1 MKTIFT
7 FLLAFIANFTLQAK
21 PLIDGQDSVSQAT
34 VQADSVPQATVQADF
49 VSLPPDS
56 TAPVPG
62 ASASGLPVSSYPDS
76 LPWPDNVRARLE
88 AILSTSPLLST
99 SNMGLMVYDLTADS
113 TIFCYNERK
122 TLRPASTMKLITAIT
137 AIDRLGGSYQFRT
150 SLRYTGTVSD
160 NVLTGD
166 VYCVGGFDPRFNSD
180 DLTAFVEGIRSLG
193 VDTIRGSLVADKMMK
208 NEDRLGWGWCWDDDN
223 PVLSPLLISRKDN
236 FMERFVSELVDAGI
250 VILGNIIEGD
260 TPSDAYEL
268 VDRTHSIDQI
278 LMRMMKDSDNLYAE
292 SLFYQL
298 AASSGNR
305 PCNAQDARNL
315 IKRLVRKLGLHPS
328 NYVFADGSGLSLYNY
343 VTAELEVEMLKYAY
357 RNSNVYL
364 HLYPSLPIAG
374 SDGTLKRRMR
384 NAFTADNVRAK
395 TGTLSG
401 VQSLAGYCS
410 TPNNHT
416 LCFAIINNGSLKDGP
431 ARALQDEICKEL
443 CRP

>member
-7 FLLAFIANFTLQAK
+7 FLLAFIATL
-21 PLIDGQDSVSQAT
+21 PLQSQSLDDGQDSISQAT
-34 VQADSVPQATVQADF
+34 VQADSV
-49 VSLPPDS
+49 SLP
-56 TAPVPG
+56 A
-62 ASASGLPVSSYPDS
+62 DS
-76 LPWPDNVRARLE
+76 LPWPANVRARLS
-88 AILSTSPLLST
+88 ALISSSPLLAK
-99 SNMGLMVYDLTADS
+99 SNIGIMVYDLTADS
-113 TIFCYNERK
+113 TIFRYNERK

-150 SLRYTGTVSD
+150 SLRYTGSVTD

-180 DLTAFVEGIRSLG
+180 DLKAFVEGIRSLG

-250 VILGNIIEGD
+250 IITGDVIEGD
-260 TPSDAYEL
+260 TPADAYEL

-305 PCNAQDARNL
+305 PASAQDARNI
-315 IKRLVRKLGLHPS
+315 IKRLVRKLGLNPS
-328 NYVFADGSGLSLYNY
+328 DYVFADGSGLSLYNY
-343 VTAELEVEMLKYAY
+343 ASAELEVEMLKYAY

-395 TGTLSG
+395 TGTLSA
-401 VQSLAGYCS
+401 VQSLAGYL
-410 TPNNHT
+410 TTANNHT
-416 LCFAIINNGSLKDGP
+416 LCFAIINNGSLKDSP
-431 ARALQDEICKEL
+431 ARALQDKICLAL
-443 CRP
+443 CMP

>member
-7 FLLAFIANFTLQAK
+7 FLLAFIATL
-21 PLIDGQDSVSQAT
+21 PLQSQSIDSLSVEPDSVCPAT
-34 VQADSVPQATVQADF
+34 VQADSVSLPADS
-49 VSLPPDS
+49 VSLP
-56 TAPVPG
+56 A
-62 ASASGLPVSSYPDS
+62 DS
-76 LPWPDNVRARLE
+76 LPWPDNVRARLS
-88 AILSTSPLLST
+88 ALISSSPLLAK
-99 SNMGLMVYDLTADS
+99 SNIGIMVYDLTADS
-113 TIFCYNERK
+113 TIFRYNERK

-150 SLRYTGTVSD
+150 SLRYTGSVTD

-180 DLTAFVEGIRSLG
+180 DLKAFVEGIRSLG
-193 VDTIRGSLVADKMMK
+193 VDTIRGCLVADKMMK

-250 VILGNIIEGD
+250 IITGDVIEGD
-260 TPSDAYEL
+260 TPADAYEL

-292 SLFYQL
+292 SIFYQL

-305 PCNAQDARNL
+305 PASAQDARNI
-315 IKRLVRKLGLHPS
+315 IKRLVRKLGLNPS
-328 NYVFADGSGLSLYNY
+328 DYVFADGSGLSLYNY
-343 VTAELEVEMLKYAY
+343 ASAELEVEMLKYAY

-395 TGTLSG
+395 TGTLSA
-401 VQSLAGYCS
+401 VQSLAGYL
-410 TPNNHT
+410 TTANNHT
-416 LCFAIINNGSLKDGP
+416 LCFAIINNGSLKDSP
-431 ARALQDEICKEL
+431 ARALQDKICL
-443 CRP
+443 SLSLP

>member
-1 MKTIFT
+1 MKTIIT
-7 FLLAFIANFTLQAK
+7 FFLAFIANFTLQAQS
-21 PLIDGQDSVSQAT
+21 LDDGMDAT
-34 VQADSVPQATVQADF
+34 VQADSVSQATVQADF
-49 VSLPPDS
+49 VSLPS
-56 TAPVPG
+56 
-62 ASASGLPVSSYPDS
+62 DS
-76 LPWPDNVRARLE
+76 LPWPYNVKARLE
-88 AILSTSPLLST
+88 NIIFSSPLLAT
-99 SNMGLMVYDLTADS
+99 SNIGIMVYDLTADS
-113 TIFCYNERK
+113 TIFRYNERK

-150 SLRYTGTVSD
+150 SLRYTGSITD

-180 DLTAFVEGIRSLG
+180 DMKSFVEGIRSLG
-193 VDTIRGSLVADKMMK
+193 VDTIRGCLVADKMMK
-208 NEDRLGWGWCWDDDN
+208 NNDRLGWGWCWDDDN

-236 FMERFVSELVDAGI
+236 FMEKFVSELVDAGI
-250 VILGNIIEGD
+250 VIQGNVIEGD

-268 VDRTHSIDQI
+268 IDRTHSIDQI

-292 SLFYQL
+292 ALFYQL

-305 PCNAQDARNL
+305 PASAQNARNL
-315 IKRLVRKLGLHPS
+315 IKRLVRKLGLNPS
-328 NYVFADGSGLSLYNY
+328 DYVFADGSGLSLYNY

-416 LCFAIINNGSLKDGP
+416 LCFAIINNGSLKDSP
-431 ARALQDEICKEL
+431 ARSLQDQICKEL